1 MRSQI
6 PTTITP
12 SSSKGYQRVR
22 RKAVTTVRPILPKPV
37 RGIDVSTHF
46 LRQALVGC
54 SLLFAV
60 ALSGC
65 AILDLF
71 PSKRSEAPA
80 ASDQELM
87 SRAEAAMARKK
98 YDEGRKD
105 FQRLINQF
113 PESELVP
120 TARLNIGR
128 SYFNEKRYDEARA
141 EYQRFIELFPQHERV
156 DEARYYMGLSFFRQM
171 EKADRDQ
178 TLSKKAIAE
187 FQTLV
192 TEFRDSQYAAD
203 ARAKLAQCR
212 RMLAQN
218 ELYVGKFYF
227 DRGAYGAA
235 IRRFETILKEHPGSE
250 YDDQALY
257 YLGESLWELEQKGPA
272 RAAFERVI
280 SQFPDSYLAPLAAK
294 RIEVALAPNP
304 RRKQKPGFFSTV
316 LATMTDTASELKD
329 AILDSDLWRT
339 WVP

>member
-1 MRSQI
+1 MG
-6 PTTITP
+6 TT
-12 SSSKGYQRVR
+12 
-22 RKAVTTVRPILPKPV
+22 ILPKCLGV
-37 RGIDVSTHF
+37 IDVRTY
-46 LRQALVGC
+46 LRRQILVGGY
-54 SLLFAV
+54 LLFAV
-60 ALSGC
+60 SISGC

-71 PSKRSEAPA
+71 SSKRSEAPA
-80 ASDQELM
+80 GSDQELM
-87 SRAEAAMARKK
+87 GRAEAAMARKK

-105 FQRLINQF
+105 LQRLINQF

-120 TARLNIGR
+120 AARLTIGR

-156 DEARYYMGLSFFRQM
+156 DEARYYIGLSYFRQM

-192 TEFRDSQYAAD
+192 SESRDSQYAAD
-203 ARAKLAQCR
+203 ARAKIAACR
-212 RMLAQN
+212 RLLVQN

-235 IRRFETILKEHPGSE
+235 IKRFETILKEYPGSE

-257 YLGESLWELEQKGPA
+257 YLGESLWELEQKGQA
-272 RAAFERVI
+272 RAAFERLI
-280 SQFPDSYLAPLAAK
+280 TQFPDSYLAPPAAK
-294 RIEVALAPNP
+294 RIGVVLAPNP
-304 RRKQKPGFFSTV
+304 RRKQKPGFFSTA
-316 LATMTDTASELKD
+316 LATTTDTLSELKD
-329 AILDSDLWRT
+329 AILESDLWHT

>member
-1 MRSQI
+1 MPMR
-6 PTTITP
+6 T
-12 SSSKGYQRVR
+12 
-22 RKAVTTVRPILPKPV
+22 ILPNWPEAIGV
-37 RGIDVSTHF
+37 RTQH
-46 LRQALVGC
+46 LRQVLVGC
-54 SLLFAV
+54 GLLFAV

-71 PSKRSEAPA
+71 PSKRSDAPA
-80 ASDQELM
+80 GSDQELI

-105 FQRLINQF
+105 LQRLINQF

-178 TLSKKAIAE
+178 TLSKKATAE

-192 TEFRDSQYAAD
+192 SEFRDSQYAAD
-203 ARAKLAQCR
+203 ARAKVAECR
-212 RMLAQN
+212 RLLAQN
-218 ELYVGKFYF
+218 ELYVGRFYF

-235 IRRFETILKEHPGSE
+235 IKRFETILKEYAGSE

-272 RAAFERVI
+272 RAAFERLI
-280 SQFPDSYLAPLAAK
+280 SQFPNSDLGPLAAK
-294 RIEVALAPNP
+294 RIGVALAPNP
-304 RRKQKPGFFSTV
+304 RRKQRPGFFSTA
-316 LATMTDTASELKD
+316 LTTTTDTVSELKD